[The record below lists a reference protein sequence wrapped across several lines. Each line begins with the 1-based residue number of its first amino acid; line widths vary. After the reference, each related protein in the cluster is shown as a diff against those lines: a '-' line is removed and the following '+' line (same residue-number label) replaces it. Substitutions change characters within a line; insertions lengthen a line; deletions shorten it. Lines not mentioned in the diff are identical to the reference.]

1 MAVYFLDSSA
11 LVKRYISET
20 GSTWI
25 LGLFAPALNNEIFVA
40 AVTGVE
46 IVAAMAAHSDCPPVA
61 VGAGIARRAR
71 GGNLS
76 VTDAT
81 AVCSQFRGDLQT
93 ITNLSKSQR
102 ASLVLGL
109 RGYDAIQLAAGC
121 AVNALCIAN
130 RLPPVIFVSADDEL
144 NVAASSESL
153 VIENPNNQP

>member
-1 MAVYFLDSSA
+1 MG
-11 LVKRYISET
+11 KRYISET
-20 GSTWI
+20 GSIWI

-46 IVAAMAAHSDCPPVA
+46 IVAA
-61 VGAGIARRAR
+61 ITRRAR

-81 AVCSQFRGDLQT
+81 VVCNQFRGDLQT
-93 ITNLSKSQR
+93 DYQIVEITESIISSGMTLAQTY
-102 ASLVLGL
+102 GL

-121 AVNALCIAN
+121 AVNAHCIAN
-130 RLPPVIFVSADDEL
+130 SLPPVIFVSADDEL